1 MSALLFNLEDTFR
14 HKGLRKRLVDTIGEK
29 GITDENVLDA
39 ISAIPRHFFF
49 DPAFLESAYEDK
61 AFQIGEGQT
70 ISQPYTV
77 AYQTQ
82 LLEVKKRDKILEV
95 GTGSGYQACVL
106 AQMGAKVFTIERHKK
121 LFERAK
127 TLIEM
132 MHIPNIRFFYGDGFE
147 GLMPFAPFDKILITA
162 AVPEQPMKLL
172 EQLRIGGYLVM
183 PYGKGNV
190 QHMQRIIKIDEGKYE
205 MEEYDSFKFV
215 PMLKGKVW

>member
-1 MSALLFNLEDTFR
+1 MSKLLFHIEDDFR
-14 HKGLRKRLVDTIGEK
+14 HKGLRKKLVDTVREK
-29 GITDENVLDA
+29 GITEEAILDA
-39 ISAIPRHFFF
+39 MAVVPRHFFF
-49 DPAFLESAYEDK
+49 DPAFLEFAYEDK

-82 LLEVKKRDKILEV
+82 LLEIKKRDKVLEV
-95 GTGSGYQACVL
+95 GTGSGYQACIL
-106 AQMGAKVFTIERHKK
+106 AKIGARVFSIERHKK
-121 LFERAK
+121 LYERAK
-127 TLIEM
+127 ELIEE
-132 MHIPNIRFFYGDGFE
+132 MHVTGIRFFYGDGFG
-147 GLMPFAPFDKILITA
+147 GLPVFAPFDKILITA
-162 AVPEQPMKLL
+162 AVPEQPVKLL
-172 EQLRIGGYLVM
+172 QQLAIGGLLVM